1 MFCVRK
7 EMHRAGRDPDW
18 GSGMR
23 GTAILGH
30 SCSTLFLT
38 DLEEKR
44 EAEAG
49 WAQKSLCP
57 Y

>member
-1 MFCVRK
+1 
-7 EMHRAGRDPDW
+7 MHRAGRDPDW

-38 DLEEKR
+38 DPEEKR